1 VNPFD
6 VGIGPPGQARTARGD
21 GPLSN
26 RADFCWRRL
35 RSAFSAEA
43 ERSSA
48 ADRILHSGCGG
59 DRRRARRRN
68 RTGNCN
74 SRGEKSEAASVFGAG
89 FQSDDVA
96 GLPAADR
103 RTAPAASQLTWPP
116 YNC

>member
-1 VNPFD
+1 MNPFD
-6 VGIGPPGQARTARGD
+6 VGISPPGQARTARGD

-26 RADFCWRRL
+26 RADFCWRRI

-48 ADRILHSGCGG
+48 AGRISHSGCSG
-59 DRRRARRRN
+59 DRRLAHRHN
-68 RTGNCN
+68 RTGNYN
-74 SRGEKSEAASVFGAG
+74 SREEKFEAASVFGAG

-96 GLPAADR
+96 GLPAANR

-116 YNC
+116 SNC